1 MIRQAIN
8 LTENDRQALA
18 ILMISAELE
27 EISVYHLQDALL
39 VSRGTVLTDIKKIQ
53 KYAQE
58 NDVVLKYSRQSGYRF
73 YGDERLIR
81 QLIQKSILALLYQPA
96 TKELMVNILNQF
108 SDDFHLRVMTEIRQF
123 FKNHRLT
130 VVPSRTEETIY

>member
-27 EISVYHLQDALL
+27 EISVYHLQDALF
-39 VSRGTVLTDIKKIQ
+39 VSRGTILADIKKIQ

-81 QLIQKSILALLYQPA
+81 QIIQKSILALLYQPA
-96 TKELMVNILNQF
+96 TKELMVNILNPNCKMKLATSGKKF
-108 SDDFHLRVMTEIRQF
+108 SH
-123 FKNHRLT
+123 
-130 VVPSRTEETIY
+130 

>member
-58 NDVVLKYSRQSGYRF
+58 NGVVLKDR
-73 YGDERLIR
+73 
-81 QLIQKSILALLYQPA
+81 KS
-96 TKELMVNILNQF
+96 
-108 SDDFHLRVMTEIRQF
+108 
-123 FKNHRLT
+123 
-130 VVPSRTEETIY
+130 VV